1 MKVDLASLQSKVLR
15 FCHYDDDLAQDVM
28 LKLLSSPQYQ
38 DDGKLDHWLS
48 RVCSNARKNH
58 LKQQKP
64 TCELSDNFSE
74 PFDAEDVDWELLT
87 NEERYICTKL
97 VEGYSIK
104 EIAEQQN
111 INPSTLRSQL
121 CRLRKKRSN

>member
-1 MKVDLASLQSKVLR
+1 MTDWDALQSKVLR
-15 FCHYDDDLAQDVM
+15 FCRYDEDIAQNVM
-28 LKLLSSPQYQ
+28 LKLLDSPQYQ
-38 DDGKLDHWLS
+38 DDGKFDHWLS
-48 RVCSNARKNH
+48 RICSNARKNQ
-58 LKQQKP
+58 LKRQKP
-64 TCELSDNFSE
+64 TCELSENYTE
-74 PFDAEDVDWELLT
+74 RFDAENVDWELLT

-121 CRLRKKRSN
+121 CRLRQKRVQ